1 MTSTAGM
8 SDLNRLR
15 RRFWAF
21 AATTE
26 PALFARMEY
35 GNESSRWLAVGRLP
49 LVVAH
54 YFSTRG
60 VGIFVRG
67 PRRTRIG
74 HVRELLFPNRHVLS
88 KALGRHDIRLGESF
102 LLHDRLRCD
111 MTARANWPEAAGWLA
126 AKSRLYEKALC
137 RVQAGEPAARA

>member
-1 MTSTAGM
+1 MTSAAGM

-15 RRFWAF
+15 RSFWAV
-21 AATTE
+21 ATTVE
-26 PALFARMEY
+26 PAFFARMEY
-35 GNESSRWLAVGRLP
+35 GNESSRWLAVGPLP
-49 LVVAH
+49 FVVAH

-60 VGIFVRG
+60 VGVFVRG

-74 HVRELLFPNRHVLS
+74 HVREFLFPHRHLLS

-111 MTARANWPEAAGWLA
+111 MTARPNWPKAAGWLA
-126 AKSRLYEKALC
+126 AKSWLYEEALC
-137 RVQAGEPAARA
+137 RVQAGGPAAGA